1 MEFNGLTSASHMSLP
16 EAGYGSEEGQL
27 GSEIS
32 GAVSGVTTPGASRL
46 QASQL
51 QERSATMQRLQV
63 GGLVAVVAVLIAW
76 PGLVLCW
83 CAAPLLVGRAVLACP
98 GLGSWCCSR
107 LDARLALLVCCGIC
121 RRTASV
127 VGCWL
132 SVVFAWLGPVLC
144 WCMPPPLLG
153 RALFVPG
160 PPHGGA
166 CCVGVLPPH
175 GGACRVGLWP
185 PSWWGMLCWCV
196 APLLVGPAVL
206 VPARRGDCGWLG
218 LSSSVGCV
226 AVAVVLFAWP
236 GLVLCWCLAPSCWGV
251 PCFCVPPP
259 LLGRVVSASWGFG
272 SWCCSRLNA

>member
-16 EAGYGSEEGQL
+16 EAGYRSEEGQL

-32 GAVSGVTTPGASRL
+32 GAVSGVTTHGASRL

-98 GLGSWCCSR
+98 GLGSWRCSR
-107 LDARLALLVCCGIC
+107 LDARLALFVCCGIC

-132 SVVFAWLGPVLC
+132 SVVFAWLGLVLC

-153 RALFVPG
+153 RALFVPAPPPWWGVLCWCAPPPWWGVPRWLVAPLMVGHAVLVRG
-160 PPHGGA
+160 PTLGGACCVGACPPRWLWVAWVVVVCWVRCGCGCVVCLAWVGAVLVPGPLLLGRAMFLRAPPVVGA
-166 CCVGVLPPH
+166 CCVGVL
-175 GGACRVGLWP
+175 GFRL
-185 PSWWGMLCWCV
+185 
-196 APLLVGPAVL
+196 
-206 VPARRGDCGWLG
+206 
-218 LSSSVGCV
+218 
-226 AVAVVLFAWP
+226 VVL
-236 GLVLCWCLAPSCWGV
+236 
-251 PCFCVPPP
+251 
-259 LLGRVVSASWGFG
+259 
-272 SWCCSRLNA
+272 